1 MIMLAIP
8 QSKNIVI
15 KFFCIMQMMCLLF
28 SISLLCSCEHSPNPF
43 LINKSGENKI
53 IYRNGYSSI
62 LKNNA
67 EELHRPLRPI
77 KEKRIISMR
86 DCAEFEHVSTY
97 CEKFPLVKIGEFS
110 EMVLQLEKYKK
121 DTGKTG
127 VYVLGP
133 VNSIKIMPYMKNNS
147 GQIIEGAP
155 R

>member
-1 MIMLAIP
+1 MLAIP

-15 KFFCIMQMMCLLF
+15 KFFWIMQIMCLLF
-28 SISLLCSCEHSPNPF
+28 SISLLCSCEPSPSPF

-67 EELHRPLRPI
+67 EDLHLPLRPI

-86 DCAEFEHVSTY
+86 DCPELEHISTY

-147 GQIIEGAP
+147 DQIIEGAP